1 MGPMTRDLPD
11 AGGAPAAG
19 GARHGLRALRQRVA
33 GASVSGVGALDRPRR
48 PAAGYAEAMERL
60 GALRA
65 ADGASRVPLN
75 AVSHTRF
82 LTPTGGAP
90 TRRVLVYFH
99 GLSNSPQSFV
109 ALAERFVAQGDA
121 VLIPRL
127 PRHGYADRLTPA
139 LAGLTAGALVDAAAE
154 AVDLAAGLADEVL
167 VAGISLGGVLA
178 AWAAQYRP
186 VARAVAIAPAIGLP
200 LVPGALNRVLIE
212 VALALPN
219 RFLWWDPRYKAA
231 LPGPPYAYPGYASHA
246 LARVQRLGF
255 DIVAAAGQA
264 HPAAVETWAVT
275 NGADLAVNN
284 GDVDALVRNWRR
296 PRAGRRPARVGAF
309 RFPRRLRLGHD
320 VIDPLQPYQRVALTH
335 SVLARI
341 IGQGDAPEPASLR
354 P

>member
-1 MGPMTRDLPD
+1 
-11 AGGAPAAG
+11 
-19 GARHGLRALRQRVA
+19 
-33 GASVSGVGALDRPRR
+33 
-48 PAAGYAEAMERL
+48 MERL
-60 GALRA
+60 RALRA
-65 ADGASRVPLN
+65 ADGGSRVPLN
-75 AVSHTRF
+75 PVSCTRF
-82 LTPTGGAP
+82 LTPDGGAP

-109 ALAERFVAQGDA
+109 PLAERFVAQGDA

-139 LAGLTAGALVDAAAE
+139 LAGLTARALLDAAAE

-186 VARAVAIAPAIGLP
+186 VARAVTIAPAIGLP
-200 LVPGALNRVLIE
+200 FVPGLPNRFLIAA
-212 VALALPN
+212 VLALPN
-219 RFLWWDPRYKAA
+219 AFLWWDPRYRAA

-246 LARVQRLGF
+246 LAQVQRLGF
-255 DIVAAAGQA
+255 AIVAAARQA
-264 HPAAVETWAVT
+264 PPAAAETWAVT

-284 GDVDALVRNWRR
+284 GAVDELVRNWRR
-296 PRAGRRPARVGAF
+296 PHAGRGPARVQTF

-320 VIDPLQPYQRVALTH
+320 IIDPLQPYQQAALTH
-335 SVLARI
+335 PVLARI
-341 IGQGDAPEPASLR
+341 IGEGVAPDPASLR